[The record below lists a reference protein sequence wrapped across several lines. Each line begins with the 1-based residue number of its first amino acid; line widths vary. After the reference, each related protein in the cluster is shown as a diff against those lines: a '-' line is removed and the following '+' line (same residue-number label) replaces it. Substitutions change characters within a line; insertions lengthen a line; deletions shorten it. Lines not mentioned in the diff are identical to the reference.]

1 MLIVSDSNTYLFE
14 KIAKKHGIKINK
26 IINLGPESEEAIFS
40 EKSNE
45 IIFLISELIY
55 EKFKLKNFA
64 FDDIKDLM
72 KNEFEIIDKTIN
84 NILKTGRII
93 K

>member
-1 MLIVSDSNTYLFE
+1 MLLITDSNTYLFE

-45 IIFLISELIY
+45 IHTLAFLIIAMSAIL
-55 EKFKLKNFA
+55 FLFQQS
-64 FDDIKDLM
+64 IKCRL
-72 KNEFEIIDKTIN
+72 
-84 NILKTGRII
+84 L
-93 K
+93 